1 MGYVMHI
8 AKSNKKKAIDLM
20 KRAVNVDY
28 KNVEYKRILKELEDN
43 DDEKDDEKEEQND
56 NIVKRVLKKY
66 IFKTMD
72 DDSNTVVCMDKDFND
87 VMFKLDQLKLD
98 EINKINEII
107 DEGAKSK
114 KDVKIVVIESYTKSN
129 KVTQNVSH
137 AII

>member
-28 KNVEYKRILKELEDN
+28 KNVEYKRILKELENN
-43 DDEKDDEKEEQND
+43 DDEKDDEKEPTA

-72 DDSNTVVCMDKDFND
+72 ADSNTVVCMDMDFND

-98 EINKINEII
+98 EINKINE
-107 DEGAKSK
+107 
-114 KDVKIVVIESYTKSN
+114 
-129 KVTQNVSH
+129 
-137 AII
+137 